1 MPNRFELTFVSED
14 RLVQN
19 QDLYARLE
27 LITPETEPFTAT
39 QLAKAQP
46 RSRLQSRLGQVAV
59 TLLKFFVGSR
69 EPQIVTKHDRD
80 GNAHYSVYD
89 PIDRSHQTFHSEEA
103 VRAWLDGRYYR

>member
-1 MPNRFELTFVSED
+1 MPNRFELTFFSED

-39 QLAKAQP
+39 QLAQTQQ
-46 RSRLQSRLGQVAV
+46 RSRLKSRLGQVAMA
-59 TLLKFFVGSR
+59 LLKFFVGSR
-69 EPQIVTKHDRD
+69 EPQIATKYDRE
-80 GNAHYSVYD
+80 GNAYYSVYD